1 MPIIKHIDPT
11 DTSLASTP
19 TNREDNTTTQTGMQL
34 AKIIKVL
41 HILMLFLFTELMNN
55 STPGHGIDITIILIS
70 SVFIGLLFILIAAF
84 TVVFILIKYKMKTK
98 GKFTAFILFYIK
110 FYECISCR

>member
-1 MPIIKHIDPT
+1 MPIIKHIDAT

-19 TNREDNTTTQTGMQL
+19 TNREDNATTQTGMQL

-41 HILMLFLFTELMNN
+41 HILMLFLFTELINN
-55 STPGHGIDITIILIS
+55 STPGHGIDNTNILIS

-84 TVVFILIKYKMKTK
+84 TVAFILTKYKMKTK
-98 GKFTAFILFYIK
+98 RKFTAFILFYIK
-110 FYECISCR
+110 FYECILCR

>member
-19 TNREDNTTTQTGMQL
+19 TNREDNATTQTGMRL

-41 HILMLFLFTELMNN
+41 HILMLFYIYRITE
-55 STPGHGIDITIILIS
+55 
-70 SVFIGLLFILIAAF
+70 
-84 TVVFILIKYKMKTK
+84 
-98 GKFTAFILFYIK
+98 
-110 FYECISCR
+110 